1 MTEPE
6 ARRTRT
12 ILTSQAK
19 TNFSQLVD
27 DVYTNGTR
35 YIVQRFGNPRAVIIS
50 LEDFQRL
57 LAAEG
62 LPVHNLRESRVAY
75 QLGEEKS
82 TDEVLALLGG
92 ESDGF

>member
-1 MTEPE
+1 MDELATPT
-6 ARRTRT
+6 TRT
-12 ILTSQAK
+12 ILTSEAK
-19 TNFSQLVD
+19 TNFSQLVE

-35 YIVQRFGNPRAVIIS
+35 YIVQRFSNPRAVIIS

-62 LPVHNLRESRVAY
+62 LPVRTLRESRAAY

-92 ESDGF
+92 